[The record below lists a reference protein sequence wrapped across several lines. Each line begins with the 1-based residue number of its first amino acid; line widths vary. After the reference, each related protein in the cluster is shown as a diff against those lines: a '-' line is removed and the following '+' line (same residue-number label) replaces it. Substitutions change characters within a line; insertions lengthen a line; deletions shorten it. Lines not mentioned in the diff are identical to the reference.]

1 MIIRFWYG
9 ALALTVRKGVSAAQP
24 SAASPV
30 SAPLRGLP
38 WGQLNFLHTTDTHG
52 WHAGHLQECDQ
63 ILPVACEAFADLE
76 ADHRTAPTG
85 VIISHSQND
94 YTRERTKKE

>member
-1 MIIRFWYG
+1 MIVRFWYG
-9 ALALTVRKGVSAAQP
+9 ALALTISKGVFAAQP

-52 WHAGHLQECDQ
+52 WHAGHLQECEQ
-63 ILPVACEAFADLE
+63 ISSVACEASTDLE
-76 ADHRTAPTG
+76 VDHRSAPTG
-85 VIISHSQND
+85 VITSRLQND
-94 YTRERTKKE
+94 YTRERMKKV